1 MNISRLKFIIF
12 LVLAFAIGFIIS
24 LISSKTAS
32 PQGDLPIKEIR
43 AEGYKF
49 ISPLLRVD
57 IPESNGDKNTITLKN
72 KIESYISAN
81 NNLADNISVYF
92 RNPSHYR
99 RFTINQNEK
108 YDPASVIKIVVM
120 MAYFKQASFDPQ
132 LLNRKIIF
140 DSKENSTS
148 YNFPPKKDIVSG
160 EAYTIDDLISY
171 MIIGSSNE
179 AKNLL
184 VKSDQLSLINNV
196 LEDLQLQPLK
206 YQETQDF
213 MDVYTYASFF
223 RTLYNATYLSDEMS
237 EKALSLLSETDF
249 KDGLAA
255 GLPKGIVIANKFGE
269 RNNLDDGVKQLHD
282 CGIVYHPDNHYIL
295 CVMTRGSSFEDLE
308 KILKN
313 ISAITYNEVKSW
325 KGK

>member
-1 MNISRLKFIIF
+1 MNISKLKFIIF
-12 LVLAFAIGFIIS
+12 LILAFTIGSIIS
-24 LISSKTAS
+24 LVFNKTTS
-32 PQGDLPIKEIR
+32 PQGALPIKEIR

-72 KIESYISAN
+72 KIENYISAN
-81 NNLADNISVYF
+81 NNLADNVSVYF

-120 MAYFKQASFDPQ
+120 MAYFRQASLDPQ
-132 LLNRKIIF
+132 LLSRKIIF

-148 YNFPPKKDIVSG
+148 YNFPPKKDIVPG
-160 EAYTIDDLISY
+160 ETYTINDLISY
-171 MIIGSSNE
+171 MIIDSSND

-184 VKSDQLSLINNV
+184 VKSDELSLINNV

-206 YQETQDF
+206 YQETEGF

-237 EKALSLLSETDF
+237 EKALSLLSKTDF

-255 GLPKGIVIANKFGE
+255 GLPKDIVIADKFGE

-282 CGIVYHPDNHYIL
+282 CGIIYYPDNHYLL
-295 CVMTRGSSFEDLE
+295 CIMTRGSSFGDLE

-313 ISAITYNEVKSW
+313 ISSITYNEVKSW